1 MRCTPQFGSRP
12 RPQHPGPTCERLLCV
27 PGSGCAPSA
36 IARHTSGRRG
46 NVLLFPWQ
54 DNGYQDRVTI
64 IRGKVEEVQL
74 PVDKVDIIIS
84 EWMVREGFLKGQGH
98 VVHIMV
104 LYSTAAWGLKS
115 YLACFAWDALG
126 P

>member
-1 MRCTPQFGSRP
+1 M
-12 RPQHPGPTCERLLCV
+12 
-27 PGSGCAPSA
+27 
-36 IARHTSGRRG
+36 
-46 NVLLFPWQ
+46 
-54 DNGYQDRVTI
+54 TI